1 MRGPTSPS
9 SIAPRLKLSFP
20 IMEAGLKFARLIII
34 KKKLWLHNAH
44 IITAGPK
51 ALYIHTTLRHQPLVE

>member
-1 MRGPTSPS
+1 MRGPRSPS

-51 ALYIHTTLRHQPLVE
+51 ALYIHTTLRHQQLVE